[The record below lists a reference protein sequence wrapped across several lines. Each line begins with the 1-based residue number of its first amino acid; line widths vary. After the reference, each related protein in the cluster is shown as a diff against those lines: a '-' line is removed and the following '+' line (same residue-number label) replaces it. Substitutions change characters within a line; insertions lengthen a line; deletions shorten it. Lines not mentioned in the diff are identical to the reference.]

1 MVVKYGHSVVLYIRE
16 VGQNYIR
23 RGKLT
28 VMNMI
33 NKTKDLGC
41 CRPDKYRKSRGL
53 LACLMT
59 CAIACGAV
67 FGAALTVGAE
77 PEDTVTEPVESAVVN
92 DTVPAEESP
101 ADYIELE
108 EPALPQYSEEEYT
121 AESEPRYNTDTPN
134 EEDYT
139 YEEPDDS
146 STVYYAPEEYYT
158 NDDYVDT
165 YSDQTTEYE
174 ETETAAP
181 ESSAA
186 NDVSSKIAA
195 ASVDT
200 SELTSK
206 DWKELQDSLNS
217 SLGLT
222 SDDPGKKS
230 SSGDGSHDNAIR
242 QIKENS
248 EDSQGAVNDTW
259 IYLVVGIALILAGA
273 VVVFVL
279 ILTTVRTKNKM
290 RMQATKYRKKNDME
304 DILSNENI
312 EKRKNRTE
320 DSNEKKTAE
329 DSKTNVSSGV
339 NAVKKQKAQTLKS
352 NTFSNDEIEDIF
364 SDNSIEKAQRSKRS
378 TVSKPSSGGKY
389 SAGKKGK

>member
-1 MVVKYGHSVVLYIRE
+1 
-16 VGQNYIR
+16 
-23 RGKLT
+23 
-28 VMNMI
+28 MNMI

-101 ADYIELE
+101 ADDIEPE
-108 EPALPQYSEEEYT
+108 EPVLPQYSEEEYI
-121 AESEPRYNTDTPN
+121 AESEPQYNTDTSN

-165 YSDQTTEYE
+165 YTDQTTEYE

-186 NDVSSKIAA
+186 NDASSKIAA

-222 SDDPGKKS
+222 SEDPGKKS

-329 DSKTNVSSGV
+329 DSKTNVTSKIK
-339 NAVKKQKAQTLKS
+339 AVKKQKAQKIKKK
-352 NTFSNDEIEDIF
+352 TFSNDEIEDIF

-389 SAGKKGK
+389 SAGRKGK